1 MTPELKSIQQAIAGS
16 APMRELLAAI
26 KSRSRGTGAGVATG
40 SATGVSGSLTAF
52 IAAAARDES
61 PSGALVVAPDDE
73 AAEKLRDDCAS
84 LAGAER
90 VRFFGTRPLHQGQ
103 SLDISASIGQVE
115 TLEAL
120 AAGKK
125 PIVVA
130 SVRSLSE
137 RVPSPRSFKQ
147 SVIAI
152 SAGADHSFEG
162 LIRRLDES
170 GFEQRDFVGGY
181 GEYSVR
187 GGIVDIYP
195 FSGDNPVR
203 IEFWG
208 DRVESIREFDP
219 MSQRSIRELG
229 TASIVPNISTG
240 GTGAATSHA
249 TDGGAPQS
257 SEVPQPPA
265 ATLLEYLDPAAVVIL
280 SEPGL
285 FRAEFEEMSKEG
297 LTPEVS
303 YDEITARLETFVRI
317 VCTSLA
323 RGGAGS
329 IDFGSTPQPA
339 FNGNLDALVR
349 EIRQRNAAG
358 IEVRLGCGSETE
370 AKRLE
375 TLLAE
380 HLAGGSRMPE
390 RFAEREAL
398 ADAGDRDEP
407 DADHEEPEGD
417 GAAGQ
422 PATAKNPRPSYTII
436 PSSLH
441 SGFVCRPAK
450 IALFTE
456 HEIFGRQKQRSL
468 ARRRRFKGITQ
479 KELLQ
484 LKKGDFVVHS
494 DHGIGRFAGLTKI
507 RVAGAEQEVMRILFL
522 EDDTLY
528 VNLNYVNR
536 VQKYVAGEGNPP
548 VLHRL
553 GGGEWDRTKSRA
565 KKRIKEMARDI
576 IALYAKRKHEQG
588 FAFSPDSHWQ
598 QEMEASFLFEDTPD
612 QATATADIKKDMEA
626 ASPMDRLICGDVGFG
641 KTEVAV
647 RAAFKAALDGKQT
660 AVLVP
665 TTILAHQHF
674 NTFRDR
680 LGRYSVRIEN
690 LTRFKTKKE
699 QTAIVK
705 DLAAGDVDVV
715 IGTHRLLSK
724 DIRFK
729 DLGLLVI
736 DEEHRFGV
744 GAKEKLRRIKA
755 TVDTLAMTA
764 TPIPRTLQFSLIG
777 SRDLSLITTPPRNRL
792 PVNTEI
798 VPAEG
803 GSRELHRDVI
813 REAVVRELHRGGQV
827 YFVHDRVGDLDAIA
841 MQVGAIVPEAKIQV
855 AHGQMAGHELEN
867 AMLSFMEKRTN
878 VLLCTKII
886 ESGLD
891 IPNVNTIIINRA
903 DRFGLAELYQL
914 RGRVGRSSVQGYAYL
929 LVPPLPS
936 VPRTTLR
943 RLQALEE
950 FTELGSGFNLAMR
963 DLEIRGA
970 GNLLGGEQSGFV
982 AEMGFETYERVI
994 LEAVDELKREEFG
1007 GVFEA
1012 SAEEAHPLRA
1022 VDTVVDADVEALI
1035 PDLYIAS
1042 DTERLDLYRRLYR
1055 TAGPD
1060 ELESMRNELVD
1071 RFGDYPEEVENL
1083 FRIVSL
1089 RQAAAALGFPRISLA
1104 GETLTVT
1111 LPDRA
1116 DENFYGRPDAPDSPF
1131 QRMMAKIASSGKG
1144 KIRLKEQEAR
1154 LTLVVGGIS
1163 GATGAGRLI
1172 AAAAALDGLAGGNP
1186 VPLKEPEKEIE

>member
-1 MTPELKSIQQAIAGS
+1 
-16 APMRELLAAI
+16 
-26 KSRSRGTGAGVATG
+26 V
-40 SATGVSGSLTAF
+40 
-52 IAAAARDES
+52 
-61 PSGALVVAPDDE
+61 VVAPDDE
-73 AAEKLRDDCAS
+73 AAEKLRDDCAA
-84 LAGAER
+84 LAGAGR
-90 VRFFGTRPLHQGQ
+90 VSHFGTRPLHQGQ
-103 SLDISASIGQVE
+103 SLDVSASISQVE

-130 SVRSLSE
+130 SARSLSE
-137 RVPSPRSFKQ
+137 RVPSPGSFRK
-147 SVIAI
+147 SVVAI
-152 SAGADHSFEG
+152 SAGADHSFGE

-195 FSGDNPVR
+195 YSGDNPVR

-219 MSQRSIRELG
+219 MSQRSIRELE
-229 TASIVPNISTG
+229 TASIVPNISAEGATPVPAG
-240 GTGAATSHA
+240 SSASSLLDYIDTGAI
-249 TDGGAPQS
+249 
-257 SEVPQPPA
+257 
-265 ATLLEYLDPAAVVIL
+265 VIL
-280 SEPGL
+280 SEPEL
-285 FRAEFEEMSKEG
+285 IRAEFEEMANEG
-297 LTPEVS
+297 VTPGLP
-303 YDEITARLETFVRI
+303 YDEVMARVGKFARIT
-317 VCTSLA
+317 CTSMA
-323 RGGAGS
+323 KGSAAS

-339 FNGNLDALVR
+339 FNGNLDALIREVR
-349 EIRQRNAAG
+349 TRDSAG
-358 IEVRLGCGSETE
+358 IDVRLTCGSGTE

-375 TLLAE
+375 SLLVE
-380 HLAGGSRMPE
+380 HLAGGSRVPE
-390 RFAEREAL
+390 RFAGR
-398 ADAGDRDEP
+398 GDLS
-407 DADHEEPEGD
+407 APESQGE
-417 GAAGQ
+417 
-422 PATAKNPRPSYTII
+422 ATAGGSMARPPYTIV
-436 PSSLH
+436 PSSIH

-450 IALFTE
+450 LALFTE
-456 HEIFGRQKQRSL
+456 HEIFGRQKQRGL

-484 LKKGDFVVHS
+484 LRRGDFVVHA
-494 DHGIGRFAGLTKI
+494 DHGIGKFAGLTKI
-507 RVAGAEQEVMRILFL
+507 KVAGAEQEVMRIQFL

-536 VQKYVAGEGNPP
+536 VQKYVAGEGHAPI
-548 VLHRL
+548 LHRL

-565 KKRIKEMARDI
+565 KKRIKDIARDI

-598 QEMEASFLFEDTPD
+598 NEMEASFLFEDTPD

-626 ASPMDRLICGDVGFG
+626 SAPMDRLICGDVGFG

-680 LGRYSVRIEN
+680 LARYSVRIEN
-690 LTRFKTKKE
+690 LTRFKSKKE

-705 DLAAGDVDVV
+705 DLAAGGVDVV

-803 GSRELHRDVI
+803 GTRELHREVI

-841 MQVGAIVPEAKIQV
+841 RQVADIVPEAKIQV
-855 AHGQMAGHELEN
+855 AHGQMAGHELEK
-867 AMLSFMEKRTN
+867 AMLSFMEKRSN

-929 LVPPLPS
+929 LVPPLTA

-970 GNLLGGEQSGFV
+970 GNLLGGEQSGFIS
-982 AEMGFETYERVI
+982 EMGFETYERVI
-994 LEAVDELKREEFG
+994 LEAVDELKREEFS
-1007 GVFEA
+1007 GVFDKT
-1012 SAEEAHPLRA
+1012 AEEAHPLR
-1022 VDTVVDADVEALI
+1022 VVETVVDADVEALI
-1035 PDLYIAS
+1035 PDLYIES

-1055 TAGPD
+1055 TEDAA
-1060 ELESMRNELVD
+1060 ELKSMRDELVD
-1071 RFGDYPEEVENL
+1071 RFGEYPEEVENL
-1083 FRIVSL
+1083 FRVVAL
-1089 RQAAAALGFPRISLA
+1089 KQAAGAIGFPRVSLA
-1104 GETLTVT
+1104 GDTLTIT
-1111 LPDRA
+1111 LPDKA
-1116 DENFYGRPDAPDSPF
+1116 DEGFYGRPDSADSPF
-1131 QRMMAKIASSGKG
+1131 HRMMAKVASTGKG
-1144 KIRLKEQEAR
+1144 RIRLKEQENK
-1154 LTLVVGGIS
+1154 LTLVVAGIA
-1163 GATGAGRLI
+1163 GTTGEERLT
-1172 AAAAALDGLAGGNP
+1172 AAAGALQGLADHWP
-1186 VPLKEPEKEIE
+1186 TT